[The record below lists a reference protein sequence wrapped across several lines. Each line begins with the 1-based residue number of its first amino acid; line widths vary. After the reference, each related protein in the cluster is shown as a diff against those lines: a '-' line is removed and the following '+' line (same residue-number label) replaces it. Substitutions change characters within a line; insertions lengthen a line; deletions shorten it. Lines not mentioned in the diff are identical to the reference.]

1 MKSGR
6 YERTGAGVGQAGR
19 RGSTGSVG
27 AIGANRV
34 DASRAQSLNR
44 PRSRG
49 GTRLRPGRG
58 RVPEQ

>member
-6 YERTGAGVGQAGR
+6 YEADQGGVGQAGR

-49 GTRLRPGRG
+49 RNAS
-58 RVPEQ
+58 QA